1 MATPRIRPEAPAG
14 EMCPGLASTAGNG
27 RVSKP
32 HGAVSFMSPPR
43 AGDAWGEE
51 PDLVRLEA
59 QGLKGPA
66 LQPRRRLQPTHL
78 FPFGS
83 RVSFE
88 AGESWGA
95 LWGRRGA
102 QSSCPQPRPLPPPLG
117 APGERPD
124 SPWVLGGHRG
134 PGLQGDLVHPETQST
149 LHMSPTLAI
158 PTPLPQQPPRPRPT
172 PPPGPLT
179 TGPGIPRRPSGPG
192 FPGAPWGPM
201 GPVFPGGPSKPASP
215 CREGRVGPR
224 RLRLWS
230 PPPRT
235 TAQKPRGAL
244 ARTLR
249 APDTQGLPPTFLPV
263 EAAQPHPLP
272 TEDLS
277 HPGSSRPAIT
287 ATTAVTASSELRV
300 DTLHVLSRRGLGELH
315 HLSRRRGTSTP
326 GGGTQTPPRAPGQ
339 SGHKGSGCWA
349 AAP

>member
-1 MATPRIRPEAPAG
+1 MATPRIRPKAPAG

-51 PDLVRLEA
+51 PDLIRLEA

-158 PTPLPQQPPRPRPT
+158 PTPLPQQPPRPRPN
-172 PPPGPLT
+172 PPGATHHWAGDPSQAI
-179 TGPGIPRRPSGPG
+179 GPRL
-192 FPGAPWGPM
+192 
-201 GPVFPGGPSKPASP
+201 PGGPLGADGASL
-215 CREGRVGPR
+215 PR
-224 RLRLWS
+224 RAFQAGFSLQR
-230 PPPRT
+230 
-235 TAQKPRGAL
+235 
-244 ARTLR
+244 
-249 APDTQGLPPTFLPV
+249 
-263 EAAQPHPLP
+263 
-272 TEDLS
+272 
-277 HPGSSRPAIT
+277 
-287 ATTAVTASSELRV
+287 
-300 DTLHVLSRRGLGELH
+300 
-315 HLSRRRGTSTP
+315 
-326 GGGTQTPPRAPGQ
+326 GQ
-339 SGHKGSGCWA
+339 SGAPTLEAMVTPAQNHCSETARSLGENPACPRHPG
-349 AAP
+349 AAPNFPPCRGCPAPSSTH